1 MAGAGTLI
9 AVDWGTSSFRA
20 ARLDEAGAV
29 LDRRSGP
36 HGIMTVSDGNFAGVL
51 TAQVGDWLQAG
62 RAPVIMSGMIGSRQ
76 GWIEAP
82 YVTCPAGLADLAAAL
97 VRAPFE
103 AAEAYIVPGV
113 ATATPHMRDVM
124 RGEETQIFGALAELG
139 ATGGRFVLPGTHSK
153 WVEVEAGRIVGFA
166 TYMTGEIYAACRN
179 HTILGRLMKDGG
191 KSDTAFIRGVA
202 DGARVGG
209 PGALLNRLF
218 GARTAGLFG
227 EVAGADLA
235 DYLSGLLIGAEIAD
249 AGERGAEVLI
259 IASDALEER
268 YRAAAA
274 ALGIAARVLDSDLA
288 IKGQL
293 AIARMAGLVATD
305 GFTERRSC

>member
-1 MAGAGTLI
+1 MIG
-9 AVDWGTSSFRA
+9 VDWGTSAFRA
-20 ARLDEAGAV
+20 TLLDEGGAV
-29 LDRRSGP
+29 LDRRLGP
-36 HGIMTVSDGNFAGVL
+36 HGIMTVTDGDFAGVL
-51 TAQVGDWLQAG
+51 TAQIGDWLAAG
-62 RAPVIMSGMIGSRQ
+62 RAPVILSGMIGSRQ
-76 GWIEAP
+76 GWLEAP
-82 YVTCPAGLADLAAAL
+82 YLTCPAGIDDLAAAL
-97 VRAPFE
+97 VRVPFE

-113 ATATPHMRDVM
+113 AAAAPHMRDVM

-153 WVEVEAGRIVGFA
+153 WVLVEAERIVGFF

-179 HTILGRLMKDGG
+179 HTILGRLMKDGEKG
-191 KSDTAFIRGVA
+191 DAAFIRGVA

-218 GARTAGLFG
+218 GVRTAGLFG
-227 EVAGADLA
+227 EVAGAGLA

-249 AGERGAEVLI
+249 AGERGSEVLI

-305 GFTERRSC
+305 GLRSAEHADAG